1 MMNNY
6 NRKTDPPDR
15 SLTHYSSPA
24 TLLNIGTFNINRLK
38 HFNSSPK
45 LPYISSCITDHSLHI
60 LCLAETHLS
69 CSATKHTF
77 NSLCSQLSFSQWWSA
92 SDPIADPFGG
102 VGILVH
108 NSIAKYIYKFKHW
121 QGCILLLYLQLPGTH
136 ICIINGYCPPASS
149 SHFNRIDE
157 FFNQLSSFIKDNQ
170 KYKIHSI
177 LLGDLNNHYD
187 LYLDH
192 ISKSTTLLKCYCL
205 MHFLHTNHFNDLPA

>member
-1 MMNNY
+1 MMDNFNK
-6 NRKTDPPDR
+6 KTDPPDR
-15 SLTHYSSPA
+15 TSHNYSPPA
-24 TLLNIGTFNINRLK
+24 TLLNIGTLNINGLK

-45 LPYISSCITDHSLHI
+45 LPYISSCITEHSLHI

-69 CSATKHTF
+69 CSAAKHTF
-77 NSLCSQLSFSQWWSA
+77 NPLCSQLSFSQWWSA

-121 QGCILLLYLQLPGTH
+121 HGRILLLYLQLPGTH

-149 SHFNRIDE
+149 SHSERIDE
-157 FFNQLSSFIKDNQ
+157 FFTQLSSFIMENQ
-170 KYKIHSI
+170 KSKIHSI
-177 LLGDLNNHYD
+177 FLGDLNNHYD

-192 ISKSTTLLKCYCL
+192 ISKSITIPT
-205 MHFLHTNHFNDLPA
+205 